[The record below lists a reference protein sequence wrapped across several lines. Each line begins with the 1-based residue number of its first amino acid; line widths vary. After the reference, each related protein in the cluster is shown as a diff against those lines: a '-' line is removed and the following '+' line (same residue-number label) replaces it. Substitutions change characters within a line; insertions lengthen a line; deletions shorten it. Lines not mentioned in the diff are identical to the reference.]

1 MWCRVGVAVVLARL
15 GTLACGGPSFV
26 GPTSGSG
33 LEEVD
38 RFARSFIAKWDVK
51 AAAQFAVVPR
61 RSFGDGDGVR
71 VRGRRGSTGPVTST
85 CALHESRSA
94 AETERSVPT

>member
-38 RFARSFIAKWDVK
+38 RFGRSFIAKWDVK
-51 AAAQFAVVPR
+51 AAAQFAVVR
-61 RSFGDGDGVR
+61 DGRLVMATAYGFADDAAR
-71 VRGRRGSTGPVTST
+71 PGP
-85 CALHESRSA
+85 
-94 AETERSVPT
+94 